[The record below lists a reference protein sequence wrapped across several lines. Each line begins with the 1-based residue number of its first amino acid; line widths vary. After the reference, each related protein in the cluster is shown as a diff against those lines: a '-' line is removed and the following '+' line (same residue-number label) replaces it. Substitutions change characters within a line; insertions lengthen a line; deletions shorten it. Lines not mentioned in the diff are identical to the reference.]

1 MPKVLM
7 AKKNLK
13 VKQEL
18 ILEAQEYTRAVVR
31 KIAKHMTL
39 HPDIMDEIE
48 AAGNLGLVEAADK
61 YDPSKG
67 VDFKNFAYLRIRG
80 AVIDAVR
87 QVSSISRNSYH
98 YQKALEAVQ
107 SLRECDLEINP
118 YLGTESESAEQMLAK
133 VFDIAADGALA
144 FRLTFEDFETEVNNE
159 ANQDLSQEQIINR
172 AQIKKK
178 ILDAIATLP
187 EKQRLIVEG
196 YYFHDKSFVDVADEE
211 AGRSKSWVSRL
222 HQQAL
227 NAIKEALGDME
238 FEDYFLK

>member
-1 MPKVLM
+1 M
-7 AKKNLK
+7 AKKSVK

-18 ILEAQEYTRAVVR
+18 ILEAQEYTTRVVR
-31 KIAKHMTL
+31 KLAKKLAL
-39 HPDIMDEIE
+39 HPDLMEEVE

-87 QVSSISRNSYH
+87 QVSSISRYSYQ
-98 YQKALEAVQ
+98 YQRALEAVQ
-107 SLRECDLEINP
+107 SIRESDQETNP
-118 YLGTESESAEQMLAK
+118 FLATEAETADQMLAK

-144 FRLTFEDFETEVNNE
+144 FRLTFEDFEVEVNNE
-159 ANQDLSQEQIINR
+159 VNHELNQEQQLIRREIR
-172 AQIKKK
+172 KK

-187 EKQRLIVEG
+187 ENQRLIVEG
-196 YYFHDKSFVDVADEE
+196 YYFHGKSFVDVADEDT
-211 AGRSKSWVSRL
+211 GISKSWLSRL

-227 NAIKEALGDME
+227 NSIKDALGDLE
-238 FEDYFLK
+238 FEDFFLK

>member
-1 MPKVLM
+1 M
-7 AKKNLK
+7 AKRNSK

-18 ILEAQEYTRAVVR
+18 ILEAQDYTRAVVR
-31 KIAKHMTL
+31 KIAKHMGL
-39 HPDIMDEIE
+39 HPDMMDEIE

-61 YDPSKG
+61 FDPSKG

-87 QVSSISRNSYH
+87 QVSSISHKSYQ

-107 SLRECDLEINP
+107 SLRECDLENNP
-118 YLGTESESAEQMLAK
+118 YLATESESAEQMLAK
-133 VFDIAADGALA
+133 VFDIAADGAIA
-144 FRLTFEDFETEVNNE
+144 FRLTFEDFETEVNDE
-159 ANQDLSQEQIINR
+159 VNQDLTQEQAMNR

-211 AGRSKSWVSRL
+211 ADRSKSWVSRL